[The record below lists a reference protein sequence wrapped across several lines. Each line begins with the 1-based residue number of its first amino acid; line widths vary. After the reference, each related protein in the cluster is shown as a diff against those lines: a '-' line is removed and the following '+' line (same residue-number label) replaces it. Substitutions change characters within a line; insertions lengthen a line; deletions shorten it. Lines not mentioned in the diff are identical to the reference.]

1 MEDLKWLEVAV
12 ETTAADLENVAARLT
27 MNGVNGLVLEEE
39 GEFLRFLEENRQYWD
54 YVDDELL
61 ERMKGVSRVKFYVTD
76 DADGRAQLE
85 QWMRGIDLPYTTAVL
100 GENDWAHSWQKYYKP
115 MEIGKRLYIVPEWE
129 KDATPVPEGRTAL
142 YLNPGLTFGTGSHAS
157 TQLCLAGVEEHTT
170 PGCRVL
176 DLGCGSGILSIAAL
190 RLGAAEAVAVD
201 IDPKAVG
208 VAYENAEMNDIGKD
222 RYRVLAGDV
231 LSDRKLVDELAQKP
245 YELVLANI
253 VADVIIPLS
262 REVRRFLTPGGVF
275 LCSGI
280 IDTRAEEVVAAL
292 QRNGLTLIGRWER
305 KGWVALA
312 AR

>member
-115 MEIGKRLYIVPEWE
+115 MEVGERLYIVPEW
-129 KDATPVPEGRTAL
+129 AQSFSTTSM
-142 YLNPGLTFGTGSHAS
+142 GL
-157 TQLCLAGVEEHTT
+157 
-170 PGCRVL
+170 
-176 DLGCGSGILSIAAL
+176 
-190 RLGAAEAVAVD
+190 
-201 IDPKAVG
+201 
-208 VAYENAEMNDIGKD
+208 
-222 RYRVLAGDV
+222 
-231 LSDRKLVDELAQKP
+231 
-245 YELVLANI
+245 
-253 VADVIIPLS
+253 
-262 REVRRFLTPGGVF
+262 
-275 LCSGI
+275 
-280 IDTRAEEVVAAL
+280 
-292 QRNGLTLIGRWER
+292 
-305 KGWVALA
+305 
-312 AR
+312 